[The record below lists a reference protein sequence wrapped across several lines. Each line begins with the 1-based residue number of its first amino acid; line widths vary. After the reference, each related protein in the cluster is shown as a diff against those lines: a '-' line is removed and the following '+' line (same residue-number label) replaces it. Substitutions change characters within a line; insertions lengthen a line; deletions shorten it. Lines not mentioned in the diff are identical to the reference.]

1 MINTNIFNGKRILIT
16 GGTGTF
22 GRAFTKYLLDNYDV
36 QQIYIYSR
44 DEFKQDLMR
53 EEFGNS
59 IKISFLIGDIKDYQ
73 RLKRTFYD
81 IDFVI
86 HAAAQK
92 QVPSCEDNPFEAIQT
107 NILGA
112 MNVANAAID
121 CKVRKVVALST
132 DKAVNPINLYGG
144 TKMCLEKIF
153 INGNCYST
161 KYTTMSCVRYGNVLS
176 SRGSVIPKFKQ
187 QIIDKNVVNV
197 TDKDMTRFFMK
208 IEQAIEIVIHAL
220 INMKGSE
227 IFIPKIKSIKILDLV
242 EAINGNTKIKF
253 TGIRQGEKINE
264 ILISEDE
271 SCRTEEFE
279 NYFIVY
285 KNKESIKNIKEHS
298 ILNYTSDNE
307 DLFYTVDE
315 MRNIIND

>member
-1 MINTNIFNGKRILIT
+1 MINTNILNGKRILIT

-22 GRAFTKYLLDNYDV
+22 GKAFTRYLLDNYDV

-73 RLKRTFYD
+73 RLKRAFYD

-187 QIIDKNVVNV
+187 QIIDKNIVNV

-208 IEQAIEIVIHAL
+208 IEQAIDIVIFAL
-220 INMKGSE
+220 MNMKGGE
-227 IFIPKIKSIKILDLV
+227 IFIPKIKSMKITELV
-242 EAINGNTKIKF
+242 EAINPNIKIKF
-253 TGIRQGEKINE
+253 VGTRQGEKINE

-271 SCRTEEFE
+271 SIRTEEFE
-279 NYFIVY
+279 NYFVVY
-285 KNKESIKNIKEHS
+285 KNKESVKNIKEHS